1 MASRSRDLTRGNLY
15 SQIFVFSFPL
25 ILTNL
30 LQVLFSMVDA
40 AIVGRFAG
48 SHALGAVGST
58 TTLNFLYLGFLLG
71 LGSAVNVLVAKYYG
85 AKDDRSL
92 QEMVRTS
99 AMVSLI
105 IGLVVW
111 YLIRAKKKGVKCI
124 GCPESGSCSGSS
136 ISSEGSVSS
145 APVLSSACVDNS
157 IFTASVV

>member
-58 TTLNFLYLGFLLG
+58 TTLNFLYLGFYSCLISLALRG
-71 LGSAVNVLVAKYYG
+71 PVN
-85 AKDDRSL
+85 
-92 QEMVRTS
+92 
-99 AMVSLI
+99 I
-105 IGLVVW
+105 I
-111 YLIRAKKKGVKCI
+111 
-124 GCPESGSCSGSS
+124 
-136 ISSEGSVSS
+136 
-145 APVLSSACVDNS
+145 
-157 IFTASVV
+157 